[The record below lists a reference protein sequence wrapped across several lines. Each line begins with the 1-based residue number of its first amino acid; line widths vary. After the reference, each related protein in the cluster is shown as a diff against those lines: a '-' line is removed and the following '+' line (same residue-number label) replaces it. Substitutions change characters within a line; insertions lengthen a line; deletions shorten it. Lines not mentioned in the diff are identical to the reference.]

1 MAVKELKV
9 LQDID
14 LSQNSIKNVSSLEN
28 SEGII
33 LKKEDGVQITINDT
47 TEIKA
52 KTEVKLSSSSD
63 SNSISVKPKDVT
75 ISADA
80 LSIKSGDTEITGKK
94 ITTPEISS
102 TTTSAGT
109 LDATS
114 ITIKNEPNNVKIYW
128 DSKTNSLVFEKA

>member
-14 LSQNSIKNVSSLEN
+14 LSQNSIKRVGSLEN
-28 SEGII
+28 DNGIL
-33 LKKEDGVQITINDT
+33 LKKDDNSQITINDT

-52 KTEVKLSSSSD
+52 ETEVKLSSGD
-63 SNSISVKPKDVT
+63 SNSISITTKNVT

-80 LSIKSGDTEITGKK
+80 LSIKSGDTEITEKK

-102 TTTSAGT
+102 TTTSAGE

-128 DSKTNSLVFEKA
+128 NSETNSLVFKRLN

>member
-14 LSQNSIKNVSSLEN
+14 LSQNSIKRVGSLEN

-33 LKKEDGVQITINDT
+33 LKKEDDISQITIKDT

-52 KTEVKLSSSSD
+52 KTEVKLSSSD
-63 SNSISVKPKDVT
+63 SSSISVKPKVVT
-75 ISADA
+75 ITANA
-80 LSIKSGDTEITGKK
+80 LSIESGDTEITEKK

-109 LDATS
+109 LDATL
-114 ITIKNEPNNVKIYW
+114 ITIKNEPNKVQIYW
-128 DSKTNSLVFEKA
+128 NSETNSLVFEKA

>member
-1 MAVKELKV
+1 MEVRELKV

-28 SEGII
+28 SKGIT
-33 LKKEDGVQITINDT
+33 LKKEDGAQITINDT

-52 KTEVKLSSSSD
+52 KTEVKLSSGD
-63 SNSISVKPKDVT
+63 SNSISITPENIN
-75 ISADA
+75 ISADT
-80 LSIKSGDTEITGKK
+80 LSIKSDNTEITEKK
-94 ITTPEISS
+94 ITTSEISS
-102 TTTSAGT
+102 TTTSAGN